1 MKLLGI
7 RMVVPISNLGKR
19 QKRFATVAL
28 IFCAV
33 YLSLF
38 SIAQMISFWHTGTE
52 QTELITMTFTV
63 IGIECGG
70 LLLKRI
76 VEKIF
81 PKKKNEE
88 EDL

>member
-1 MKLLGI
+1 MNRAYI
-7 RMVVPISNLGKR
+7 RTVGTTANLGKR

-38 SIAQMISFWHTGTE
+38 SIAQMISFWHTGVE

-76 VEKIF
+76 AEKVF
-81 PKKKNEE
+81 PKKKDEE

>member
-1 MKLLGI
+1 MNRAHI
-7 RMVVPISNLGKR
+7 RTVGTTSNLGKR

>member
-1 MKLLGI
+1 MNRAHI
-7 RMVVPISNLGKR
+7 RTVGTTANLGKR

-38 SIAQMISFWHTGTE
+38 SIAQMVSFWRTGVE

-76 VEKIF
+76 AEKVF
-81 PKKKNEE
+81 PKKNNE